1 MRVFRIAIGYLAAA
15 YCAGLIFLAL
25 IMIQDP
31 FPNHAIG
38 LLPYFAAYGTLFA
51 IPLTILQSALLVILS
66 ERLRIR
72 SLSLYLIA
80 GLITG
85 ATASSIL
92 TPAGPLPATRN
103 DWLLSLFLGLNGTV
117 CAFVYWA
124 IAGRKAGLP
133 AQPRGHWISYLPCLF
148 AGIVLSAALT
158 GFETFKLHGG
168 LFSGLYAGSLSYC
181 FLVHAALGAYFAC
194 ALFEGRPAAAAP

>member
-15 YCAGLIFLAL
+15 YCAVLIFLAL
-25 IMIQDP
+25 LMIRDP
-31 FPNHAIG
+31 DPSHAIG
-38 LLPYFAAYGTLFA
+38 LLPYFAAFGTLFA

-72 SLSLYLIA
+72 SLSFYLIA

-85 ATASSIL
+85 ATVSFVLS
-92 TPAGPLPATRN
+92 PSGPLPASRN
-103 DWLLSLFLGLNGTV
+103 DWLLSLFLGLDGAV

-133 AQPRGHWISYLPCLF
+133 AQPRGHWMRCLF
-148 AGIVLSAALT
+148 AGILLSAALT

-168 LFSGLYAGSLSYC
+168 FFSGLYAGSLSYC
-181 FLVHAALGAYFAC
+181 FLIHAALGTYFAC
-194 ALFEGRPAAAAP
+194 ALFERRHAAAAP